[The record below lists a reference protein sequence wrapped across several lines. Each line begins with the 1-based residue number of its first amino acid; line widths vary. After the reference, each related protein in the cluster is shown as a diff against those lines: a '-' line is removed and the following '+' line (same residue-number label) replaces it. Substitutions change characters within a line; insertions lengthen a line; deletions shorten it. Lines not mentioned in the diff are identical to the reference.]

1 MHYQTLT
8 EISVKTAQGKALL
21 NPGTIINLDPAKAK
35 SLIVSGKIKPI
46 EATPMSIGRLQSL
59 EASIDAI
66 IAETMDVIAKAC
78 NGKQFRSNDD
88 IRKAEVEEA
97 AIYKKVMNGNA
108 KLDEFKTAANKW
120 KELSLIENPIK
131 RN

>member
-1 MHYQTLT
+1 MDTRSLKALSVLRLQGNSQGNHKETQSFPPETSMGT
-8 EISVKTAQGKALL
+8 SVAIEIS
-21 NPGTIINLDPAKAK
+21 PAIDK
-35 SLIVSGKIKPI
+35 
-46 EATPMSIGRLQSL
+46 RQQSL

-66 IAETMDVIAKAC
+66 ITETMDEIAKAC
-78 NGKQFRSNDD
+78 NGKQFRSNDE

-97 AIYKKVMNGNA
+97 AIYKKVINVNA

-120 KELSLIENPIK
+120 KELSLIENSIK